1 MAFDSLPSLNQL
13 EAELKREKRKK
24 NYGRALRSTL
34 FTLLVVAAA
43 AILIVVLFLP
53 VLQITGA
60 SMSPNLKN
68 GDVAVAVNVKN
79 YEVGEIIAFYY
90 NNQLMVKR
98 VVGVGGDE
106 INIDKDGVVYRN
118 GEMLPESYLTEKS
131 AGTSDIEYPY
141 TVPDEQYF
149 VLGDNRY
156 MSIDSRVSTVG
167 CIDKSLVAGRVFFR
181 IWPFKSFGLIK

>member
-1 MAFDSLPSLNQL
+1 MALDSLPSLNQL

-98 VVGVGGDE
+98 VVGVGGDV
-106 INIDKDGVVYRN
+106 INIDKDGVVYLN

-141 TVPDEQYF
+141 TVPDGKYF
-149 VLGDNRY
+149 VMGDNRY
-156 MSIDSRVSTVG
+156 MSIDSRVSSVG
-167 CIDKSLVAGRVFFR
+167 CIDRSLIAGRVFFR

>member
-1 MAFDSLPSLNQL
+1 MAVDSLPSIEQL

-60 SMSPNLKN
+60 SMNPSLKN
-68 GDVAVAVNVKN
+68 GDVAVAINVKN
-79 YEVGEIIAFYY
+79 YEPGDIIAFYY
-90 NNQLMVKR
+90 NNNLMVKR
-98 VVGVGGDE
+98 VVGVGGDV
-106 INIDKDGVVYRN
+106 ISIDEDGVVYRN
-118 GEMLPESYLTEKS
+118 GEMLPESYLTEKN
-131 AGTSDIEYPY
+131 AGTCDIEYPY
-141 TVPDEQYF
+141 TVPEEQYF

-156 MSIDSRVSTVG
+156 MSIDSRVSSVG
-167 CIDKSLVAGRVFFR
+167 CVDKSLIAGRVFFR
-181 IWPFKSFGLIK
+181 LWPFGSFGFIK

>member
-1 MAFDSLPSLNQL
+1 MALDSLPSLDQL

>member
-1 MAFDSLPSLNQL
+1 MAMDSLPSVEQL

-60 SMSPNLKN
+60 SMNPNLKN
-68 GDVAVAVNVKN
+68 GDVAVAINVKN
-79 YEVGEIIAFYY
+79 YEPGDIIAFYY
-90 NNQLMVKR
+90 NNNLMVKR
-98 VVGVGGDE
+98 VVGVGGDV
-106 INIDKDGVVYRN
+106 ISIDEDGVVYRN
-118 GEMLPESYLTEKS
+118 GEMLPESYLNEKN
-131 AGTSDIEYPY
+131 AGSCDIEYPY
-141 TVPDEQYF
+141 TVPEEQYF

-156 MSIDSRVSTVG
+156 MSIDSRVSAVG
-167 CIDKSLVAGRVFFR
+167 CVNKSLIAGRVFFR
-181 IWPFKSFGLIK
+181 IWPFGSFGFIK

>member
-1 MAFDSLPSLNQL
+1 MDFHSLPSVDQL
-13 EAELKREKRKK
+13 ENELKREKRRK

-43 AILIVVLFLP
+43 AILVVVLFLP

-68 GDVAVAVNVKN
+68 GDVVVAVKLKN
-79 YEVGEIIAFYY
+79 YNSGDIVAFYY
-90 NNQLMVKR
+90 NNDLMVKR
-98 VVGVGGDE
+98 VIGVGGDV
-106 INIDKDGVVYRN
+106 INIDSDGIVYRN

-131 AGTSDIEYPY
+131 LGQTDVDYPY
-141 TVPDEQYF
+141 TVPENTYF

-156 MSIDSRVSTVG
+156 MSVDSRAQVFG
-167 CIDKSLVAGRVFFR
+167 CIDKSLVAGRTFLR
-181 IWPFKSFGLIK
+181 IWPFTKLGLVK

>member
-1 MAFDSLPSLNQL
+1 MDFHSLPSVDQL
-13 EAELKREKRKK
+13 ENELKREKRRK

-43 AILIVVLFLP
+43 AILVVVLFLP

-68 GDVAVAVNVKN
+68 GDVVVAVKLKN
-79 YEVGEIIAFYY
+79 YNSGDIVAFYY
-90 NNQLMVKR
+90 NNDLMVKR
-98 VVGVGGDE
+98 VIGVGGDV
-106 INIDKDGVVYRN
+106 INIDSDGIVYRN

-131 AGTSDIEYPY
+131 LGQTDIDYPY
-141 TVPDEQYF
+141 TVPENTYF

-156 MSIDSRVSTVG
+156 MSVDSRAQVFG
-167 CIDKSLVAGRVFFR
+167 CIDKSLVAGRTFLR
-181 IWPFKSFGLIK
+181 IWPFTKLGLVK

>member
-1 MAFDSLPSLNQL
+1 MALDSLPSLNQL

-98 VVGVGGDE
+98 VIGVGGDV
-106 INIDKDGVVYRN
+106 INIDKDGVVYLN

>member
-98 VVGVGGDE
+98 IVGVGGDV
-106 INIDKDGVVYRN
+106 INIDKDGVVYLN

-141 TVPDEQYF
+141 TVPDRQQS
-149 VLGDNRY
+149 LLSRLHRQISGSRK
-156 MSIDSRVSTVG
+156 SILQNMAV
-167 CIDKSLVAGRVFFR
+167 
-181 IWPFKSFGLIK
+181 